1 MCCRRSTWRFGRKAA
16 AFDPAVSSPMT
27 WLIAIAR
34 NRAID
39 HLRTR
44 GQIPRS
50 RRKEHGDDFG
60 AADAFGSIAHC
71 D

>member
-1 MCCRRSTWRFGRKAA
+1 
-16 AFDPAVSSPMT
+16 MT

-44 GQIPRS
+44 GQNRYMDPL
-50 RRKEHGDDFG
+50 EV
-60 AADAFGSIAHC
+60 AAELADAFDLVINAQTARKWCLG
-71 D
+71 

>member
-1 MCCRRSTWRFGRKAA
+1 
-16 AFDPAVSSPMT
+16 MT